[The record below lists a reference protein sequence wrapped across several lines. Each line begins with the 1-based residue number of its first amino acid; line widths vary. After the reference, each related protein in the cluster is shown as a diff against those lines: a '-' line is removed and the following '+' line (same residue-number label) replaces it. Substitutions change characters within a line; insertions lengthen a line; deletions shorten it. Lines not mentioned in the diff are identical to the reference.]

1 MCQNADRDL
10 SLHKQKEF
18 VMSNV
23 TKIFDKPKM
32 TLSDLRRLGR
42 QGGAILILED
52 GRQAQIRP
60 DYAITRKRQW
70 QNGQCIVR
78 EEILPFHRI
87 YSVIIIVKRKHL
99 VIAER
104 VTRKGEKLL
113 VLTGVG
119 YHRPN
124 HYQRR

>member
-1 MCQNADRDL
+1 
-10 SLHKQKEF
+10 
-18 VMSNV
+18 MSNV

-42 QGGAILILED
+42 QGGAMLILED

-70 QNGQCIVR
+70 QNGQWIVR

-104 VTRKGEKLL
+104 VIRNGEKLL